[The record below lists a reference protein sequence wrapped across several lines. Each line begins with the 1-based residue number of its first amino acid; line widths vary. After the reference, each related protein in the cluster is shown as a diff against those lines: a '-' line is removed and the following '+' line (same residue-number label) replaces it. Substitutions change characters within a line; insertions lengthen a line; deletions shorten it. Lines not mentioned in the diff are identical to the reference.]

1 MRDGA
6 SCPIDED
13 DTGGQGGI
21 IVIGRSERRALSDA
35 SIELTYTITERTS
48 AFVWRSWQGPL
59 TATSRHEE
67 DQVDVS
73 SAAGDGLLGCER
85 DCGLPG
91 ARTYTQHRGDRADAV
106 VAVQRRRNWEVM
118 CEHKPRHE
126 PGAQAVRALRT
137 SVRQLRRTAW
147 SYTHEFG
154 QDVARPAQPV
164 ARQSTLRRSTWPTA
178 THML

>member
-35 SIELTYTITERTS
+35 SIELTYTITEHTS
-48 AFVWRSWQGPL
+48 AFVWRSWQSPL
-59 TATSRHEE
+59 TATGRHEE

-73 SAAGDGLLGCER
+73 SAAGDGLLGCEL
-85 DCGLPG
+85 DCRLLD
-91 ARTYTQHRGDRADAV
+91 ARTYTQHCGDRADAV
-106 VAVQRRRNWEVM
+106 VAVQRRRNWQVL

-126 PGAQAVRALRT
+126 PGTQAVRALSK
-137 SVRQLRRTAW
+137 SVRQLRPTARI
-147 SYTHEFG
+147 YTYEFS

-164 ARQSTLRRSTWPTA
+164 ARQSTLRRST
-178 THML
+178 